1 MKYSVIEMRRPVR
14 RRLQRIV
21 QKHQDG
27 NYRRRAMAL
36 LRLNERRPLSAVA
49 REVCAARSTVQDWRG
64 RYIQYGEAGLVPE
77 RQGRV
82 DYTVNDAV
90 GGRLMA
96 LVQSL
101 PGEFG
106 YLRSRWT
113 SQMLAQQLNEEY
125 AVGIHASTVRRL
137 LPKLGIVW
145 RRARPTLCIK
155 DPQKESKMAAIRAA
169 LGQASARQPVF
180 YVDEADVD
188 LNPRIGHGWMMKG
201 RQYAVPTPGKNQ
213 KRYLAGALNVQTGK
227 VTWVEGEKKNAF
239 LFIRLLAH
247 LRKRYKQAK
256 KITVI
261 ADNYKIHKG
270 EIARCFLSW
279 NTKFKVLFQ
288 PVYHPWVNKIELV
301 WKQLHDTITRNHRF
315 ATMAELMMAVKQF
328 MDNLTPGLTM
338 ALLKRVEGI

>member
-1 MKYSVIEMRRPVR
+1 MTSSVIEIRRPVR

-21 QKHQDG
+21 QKHRDG

-36 LRLNERRPLSAVA
+36 LLLNERRPLSAVA

-64 RYIQYGEAGLVPE
+64 RYLQYGEAGLVPE
-77 RQGRV
+77 RPGRV
-82 DYTVNDAV
+82 DSTVNEAI
-90 GGRLMA
+90 GSRLLA
-96 LVQSL
+96 LVQYS

-113 SQMLAQQLNEEY
+113 SRMLAQQLNEECG
-125 AVGIHASTVRRL
+125 VDIHASTIRRL

-155 DPQKESKMAAIRAA
+155 DPQKGSKLAAIRAA

-188 LNPRIGHGWMMKG
+188 LNPRIGHGWMLKG
-201 RQYAVPTPGKNQ
+201 QQEAVPMPGKNQ

-239 LFIRLLAH
+239 LFIRLLAQ
-247 LRKRYKQAK
+247 LRRRYKQAR

-270 EIARCFLSW
+270 E
-279 NTKFKVLFQ
+279 
-288 PVYHPWVNKIELV
+288 
-301 WKQLHDTITRNHRF
+301 
-315 ATMAELMMAVKQF
+315 
-328 MDNLTPGLTM
+328 
-338 ALLKRVEGI
+338 